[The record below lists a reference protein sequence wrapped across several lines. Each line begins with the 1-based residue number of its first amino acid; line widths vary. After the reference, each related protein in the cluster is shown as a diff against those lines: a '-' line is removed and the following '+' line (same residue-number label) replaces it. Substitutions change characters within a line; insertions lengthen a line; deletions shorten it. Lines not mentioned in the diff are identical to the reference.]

1 MITET
6 IASSAKQTR
15 GNTFSIWVCLVAA
28 IGGLL
33 FGFDTAVI
41 SGALPYVVSDYGFDT
56 FMEGWFV
63 SSALLGCIIGVIFS
77 GKLSDWKGRKFVMLL
92 SAGLFLVSAVGCMLA
107 GSAFWLIVFRLAGG
121 LGIGVASMICPL
133 YISEI
138 SSPQR
143 RGMMVALYQL
153 AITVGIVAAYFS
165 NALLA
170 QSEGTN
176 LNGFLRYV
184 ILEDPWRSMIGLGLV
199 PSVLFWIGLL
209 FIPESP
215 RWLLLKGRRKE
226 AENVLLRTTDD
237 QMAAVEI
244 DMIETSLRTG
254 NTGLKQ
260 LFNRLYRTPLLIGIL
275 LPFFAQASGINAV
288 IYYGPSILDK
298 AGFSLG
304 DALGGQVII
313 GLVNVAFTF
322 VAIFTVDRWGRK
334 PLLILGISVAVL
346 SLAVIGILFR
356 QNIVDGPWILLFI
369 LLFIASFAFSFGP
382 VTFIVISEI
391 FPTAVRAQAVSL
403 GILSMWTA
411 NFFVGQLTPA
421 MLKSE
426 SWGPAATFWTFAMLC
441 APALYLTLRY
451 IPETKGK
458 TLEEI
463 EALWSE
469 RNLESL
475 KKIHPELN
483 SHKS

>member
-1 MITET
+1 MITEKKVP
-6 IASSAKQTR
+6 SAKHKR
-15 GNTFSIWVCLVAA
+15 GNLFSFWICLVAA

-41 SGALPYVVSDYGFDT
+41 SGALPYVVSDFGFDT

-63 SSALLGCIIGVIFS
+63 SSALLGCIFGVICS
-77 GKLSDWKGRKFVMLL
+77 GKLSDWKGRKYVMLL
-92 SAGLFLVSAVGCMLA
+92 SAGLFLLSAIGCMLA
-107 GSAFWLIVFRLAGG
+107 NSAFWLILFRLAGG

-138 SSPQR
+138 SPPHQ

-153 AITVGIVAAYFS
+153 AITVGIVAAYFF
-165 NALLA
+165 NAMLA
-170 QSEGTN
+170 QSGGAH
-176 LNGFLRYV
+176 LSGFLHYIV
-184 ILEDPWRSMIGLGLV
+184 VEDPWRSMIGLGLI
-199 PSVLFWIGLL
+199 PSVLFWVGLV

-215 RWLLLKGRRKE
+215 RWLLLKGRKRE
-226 AENVLLRTTDD
+226 AKKVLIRTSDD
-237 QMAAVEI
+237 QTAITEI
-244 DMIETSLRTG
+244 NSIEAGLATG
-254 NTGLKQ
+254 NSSLKQ
-260 LFNRLYRTPLLIGIL
+260 LFTRRFRTPLLIGLL

-313 GLVNVAFTF
+313 GLVNVIFTF

-334 PLLILGISVAVL
+334 PLLILGISLAVL
-346 SLAVIGILFR
+346 SLAVIGILFQ
-356 QNIVDGPWILLFI
+356 QNIIDGPWILLFI

-421 MLKSE
+421 MLKSTN
-426 SWGPAATFWTFAMLC
+426 WGPAATFWTFALLC
-441 APALYLTLRY
+441 APALYLTLKY

-458 TLEEI
+458 SLEEI
-463 EALWSE
+463 EALWSSQKPT
-469 RNLESL
+469 SL
-475 KKIHPELN
+475 NKNQTEF
-483 SHKS
+483 SSFKS